1 MHPVMTQRIV
11 MGRRPVSVIDLRPPA
26 RPPSAA
32 PDLAFWVDQVDA
44 THITVRGGTWQR
56 ITYTHTGSP
65 PDTKIVTYVC
75 APTDSTTITWPSEPQ
90 RVSTLSNSAA
100 VSAACGVWLV
110 LDCTST
116 TGTLQVKILTTDP
129 TATAKVYV
137 RKLAEITWASSAIT
151 GVYNVVGPVTVDHG
165 EDMVNHDDL

>member
-1 MHPVMTQRIV
+1 
-11 MGRRPVSVIDLRPPA
+11 
-26 RPPSAA
+26 
-32 PDLAFWVDQVDA
+32 
-44 THITVRGGTWQR
+44 
-56 ITYTHTGSP
+56 
-65 PDTKIVTYVC
+65 
-75 APTDSTTITWPSEPQ
+75 
-90 RVSTLSNSAA
+90 
-100 VSAACGVWLV
+100 

-165 EDMVNHDDL
+165 EDMVNHADL

>member
-1 MHPVMTQRIV
+1 MTQRIV

-56 ITYTHTGSP
+56 ITYLHEGTPIGT
-65 PDTKIVTYVC
+65 TITTYVC
-75 APTDSTTITWPSEPQ
+75 APTDSTTITWPSNPQ
-90 RVSTLSNSAA
+90 RVSTLSNSAE
-100 VSAACGVWLV
+100 VTAACGVWLV

-165 EDMVNHDDL
+165 EDMVNHADL